1 MNLVKERNQVITYKV
16 DKMANDNMYISIQN
30 GEVVVKA
37 PWYLTSQRI
46 QEVVEEKTQWII
58 QKLKEYEQANKS
70 KKETLQYNAVKIL
83 GFYYDLKIE
92 YKMIKMPKLEIDNRQ
107 IQIILP
113 NKYKNI
119 DSKETL
125 KILMEKMYHKIASD
139 EIERAMEKTR
149 LLLGIA
155 PEDYEINQLKSGVM
169 AMCSTDEK
177 KIIISPEIAKYDRN
191 IIDYIVLHEFC
202 HLKYKIH
209 TKNFWKIIKKY
220 MPTYERYEAILKDFS
235 Y

>member
-125 KILMEKMYHKIASD
+125 KILIEKMYHKIASD

-149 LLLGIA
+149 LMLGIA
-155 PEDYEINQLKSGVM
+155 PEDFEIVRIKNMLGK
-169 AMCSTDEK
+169 CLDNKTILINPD
-177 KIIISPEIAKYDRN
+177 IASYSRRA
-191 IIDYIVLHEFC
+191 IDYIVLHEFC
-202 HLKYKIH
+202 HLKYKTH
-209 TKNFWKIIKKY
+209 SKGFYKMLEQY
-220 MPTYERYEAILKDFS
+220 MPDYKRYADEIS
-235 Y
+235 NWQY